1 MQRILNNPDNIVDE
15 MLEGFVKNHGDIV
28 KTTQHPRVI
37 AAKEAP
43 IDGKVGVV
51 TGGGS
56 GHKPAF
62 IGYVGKNMCDTAAVG
77 EICSSPTAAA
87 FLDAFRAAD
96 GGAGV
101 ACLYGNYSGDNMN
114 VKMAVRM
121 AKKEGLNVKTV
132 VANDDVASAPK
143 NQREKRRG
151 VAGEILMW
159 KCGGAKAAKGGN
171 LDEVITAAQKAI
183 DNTRSVGIG
192 LTPCTLPA
200 VGHPNFEIKEGTMEV
215 GIGHHGEPG
224 IEVCELETA
233 DKMAKRMVD
242 IVLPDYPFKTG
253 DEVVVLVSG
262 LGATPVMELYVLYNE
277 IEKIMVEKGIKI
289 YKSYVGNYFTSL
301 EMMGAPLTV
310 MKLDDE
316 LKDLIDLD
324 CNTMGLKQ
332 F

>member
-1 MQRILNNPDNIVDE
+1 MQRILNNPDFIVDE
-15 MLEGFVKNHGDIV
+15 MLKGFLKVHSDIV
-28 KTTQHPRVI
+28 EGTDNPRVI
-37 AAKEAP
+37 KSKFRK
-43 IDGKVGVV
+43 DGNVGVI

-62 IGYVGKNMCDTAAVG
+62 IGYVGENMCDAAAVG

-87 FLDAFRAAD
+87 FLDAAKTAD
-96 GGAGV
+96 TGKGV

-114 VKMAVRM
+114 VKMAVKM
-121 AKKEGLNVKTV
+121 AKKEGITIKTV

-143 NQREKRRG
+143 DQREKRRG
-151 VAGEILMW
+151 VAGEVLMW
-159 KCGGAKAAKGGN
+159 KVGGAKAAKGGS
-171 LDEVITAAQKAI
+171 LDEVIETAQRAI

-224 IEVCELETA
+224 IEVCAIETA
-233 DKMAKRMVD
+233 AKMAERMVD
-242 IVLPDYPFKTG
+242 VVVPDYPFVKG

-262 LGATPVMELYVLYNE
+262 LGATPVMELYVLYDE
-277 IEKIMVEKGIKI
+277 IAKLLEAKGIKT
-289 YKSYVGNYFTSL
+289 YRAYVGNYFTSL
-301 EMMGAPLTV
+301 EMMGATLTI
-310 MKLDDE
+310 MKLDEE
-316 LKDLIDLD
+316 LKELIDMPV
-324 CNTMGLKQ
+324 NSMGLKQ